1 MSHKPET
8 MGLKA
13 EDLTI
18 RVLEGMRLFVAHD
31 HNVHEVINFTVETDM
46 RTGETVVILVPR
58 DEPHSTSAR
67 DFEPH
72 PGFEEFNSWLFGEN

>member
-1 MSHKPET
+1 

-18 RVLEGMRLFVAHD
+18 RTLEGMKLMVCQDHD
-31 HNVHEVINFTVETDM
+31 VYEVHNFTVETDM
-46 RTGETVVILVPR
+46 RTGETVVILVP
-58 DEPHSTSAR
+58 DTEPVSTSAR

-72 PGFEEFNSWLFGEN
+72 PAFEDFNKWLTE